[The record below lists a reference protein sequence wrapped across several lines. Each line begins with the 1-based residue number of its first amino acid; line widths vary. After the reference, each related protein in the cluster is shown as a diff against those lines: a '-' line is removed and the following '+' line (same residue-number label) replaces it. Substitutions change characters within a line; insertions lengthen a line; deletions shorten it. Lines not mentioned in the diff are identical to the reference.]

1 MRQAD
6 LVTSASV
13 PHVPEPSGSVSRSHP
28 PVDRFTTMLNASPF
42 LPQIPITVDP
52 DLPSSTSHQ
61 PSNSFDFDG
70 RLVSLSSHIPLELR
84 SVPPL
89 RSSSTRSTTRK
100 ALNHHRS
107 YLQQAIP
114 RGSDQSRP
122 ETPLRRSDIQLQTSA
137 FVESQGR
144 LQQHSLRVSN
154 NPRYIIY
161 QSPPS

>member
-107 YLQQAIP
+107 YLQQ
-114 RGSDQSRP
+114 
-122 ETPLRRSDIQLQTSA
+122 LQTSA